1 MQFKLAEDC
10 GLRVDEHMRTSEPDV
25 YAAGDVCSAGWE
37 PSPLWQQVCS
47 FISVYPFTYKLIPI
61 FHSSHCFF
69 SMGGSLSSLEY

>member
-47 FISVYPFTYKLIPI
+47 FISVHPFTYKFNSYISFFPL
-61 FHSSHCFF
+61 CF